1 VRVGWSREDSQLQ
14 WCRFNASIL
23 ARDGRRRDKTLPKNK
38 VEAASSSWLNGTQHG
53 GMMTSAGGEAAPR
66 REKGGDDITWV
77 YTNLTRPKNE
87 KKIHT
92 VDSVSING
100 R

>member
-1 VRVGWSREDSQLQ
+1 
-14 WCRFNASIL
+14 
-23 ARDGRRRDKTLPKNK
+23 
-38 VEAASSSWLNGTQHG
+38 
-53 GMMTSAGGEAAPR
+53 MTSARGEAAPR

-77 YTNLTRPKNE
+77 YTNLTGPKNE

-100 R
+100 RWIFKERWVNLITISGTTYHGLGVK

>member
-1 VRVGWSREDSQLQ
+1 
-14 WCRFNASIL
+14 
-23 ARDGRRRDKTLPKNK
+23 
-38 VEAASSSWLNGTQHG
+38 
-53 GMMTSAGGEAAPR
+53 MMTSAGGEAAPR

>member
-1 VRVGWSREDSQLQ
+1 
-14 WCRFNASIL
+14 
-23 ARDGRRRDKTLPKNK
+23 
-38 VEAASSSWLNGTQHG
+38 
-53 GMMTSAGGEAAPR
+53 MMTSARGEAAPR

-77 YTNLTRPKNE
+77 YTNLTGPKNE